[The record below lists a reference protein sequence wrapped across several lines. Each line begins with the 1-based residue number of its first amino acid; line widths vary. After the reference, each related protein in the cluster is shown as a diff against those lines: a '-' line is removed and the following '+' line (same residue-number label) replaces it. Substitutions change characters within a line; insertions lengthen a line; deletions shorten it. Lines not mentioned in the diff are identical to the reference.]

1 MSLWWALG
9 ASFAVSLISFIG
21 VVSLLLKEKYL
32 NSILI
37 LLVGLGAGGLIGGA
51 FLHLLPQALEKS
63 SDFTQVFIFT
73 IAGFIFFFIL
83 EKYFYWRHCHKGN
96 CEVHAFTYLNLMGD
110 AIHNFID
117 GLIIGASFT
126 IDLNVGM
133 VTTIAIV
140 LHEIPQEL
148 GDFGVL
154 LYGGWGR
161 AKALFYNFLS
171 ATTAIF
177 GTFIGYYFSSH
188 MSGLSGL
195 LLPFAAGGFIYIAAC
210 DLIPELHRQPDQK
223 KALWSMLFFLLGI
236 GMMAVF
242 KLAHHH

>member
-1 MSLWWALG
+1 MNLWWALG
-9 ASFAVSLISFIG
+9 ASIVVSLISFIG
-21 VVSLLLKEKYL
+21 VVSLILKEKYL

-51 FLHLLPQALEKS
+51 FLHLLPEALEKS
-63 SDFTQVFIFT
+63 TDFSHTFFFT
-73 IAGFIFFFIL
+73 IAGFTCFFIL
-83 EKYFYWRHCHKGN
+83 EKYFYWRHCHKGK
-96 CEVHAFTYLNLMGD
+96 CEFHAFTYLNLVGD
-110 AIHNFID
+110 AVHNLID

-126 IDLNVGM
+126 IDVNVGM

-154 LYGGWGR
+154 LYGGWGK

-171 ATTAIF
+171 ATTAIL
-177 GTFIGYYFSSH
+177 GTLLGYYFSSQI
-188 MSGLSGL
+188 SGLSGL

-223 KALWSMLFFLLGI
+223 KAAWSMLFFLLGI
-236 GMMAVF
+236 GMMALL
-242 KLAHHH
+242 KMSHHH